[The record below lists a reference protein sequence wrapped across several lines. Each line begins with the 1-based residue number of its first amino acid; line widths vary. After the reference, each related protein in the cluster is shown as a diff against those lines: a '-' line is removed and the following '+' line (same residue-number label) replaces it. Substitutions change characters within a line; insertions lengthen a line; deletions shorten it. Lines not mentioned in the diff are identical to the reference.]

1 MNAFTAV
8 TATVYAIALWMF
20 APESVWRREVEQAKR
35 NQQNRLNPT
44 PEQIPDT
51 VPTPIQETTPEPIP
65 EPVPTPETITAIVE
79 PITEIVEPITEPIPD
94 TQPEPDTIPTP
105 EPETVPETIPETI
118 PESILEPK
126 QSKQSIQ
133 TSEGTVY
140 TNWTTTQ
147 LRDEAKKRK
156 LNWRPLI
163 NGKRTPL
170 KKPDLIALLTT

>member
-1 MNAFTAV
+1 MKRLCLQF
-8 TATVYAIALWMF
+8 ATIIEIV
-20 APESVWRREVEQAKR
+20 S
-35 NQQNRLNPT
+35 T
-44 PEQIPDT
+44 
-51 VPTPIQETTPEPIP
+51 IP
-65 EPVPTPETITAIVE
+65 EPE
-79 PITEIVEPITEPIPD
+79 PSAQTV
-94 TQPEPDTIPTP
+94 PTP

-118 PESILEPK
+118 PESIPEPK

-156 LNWRPLI
+156 LNWRPLVD
-163 NGKRTPL
+163 GKRTPL

>member
-1 MNAFTAV
+1 MKALIAI
-8 TATVYAIALWMF
+8 TATAYAIALWIF
-20 APESVWRREVEQAKR
+20 APESVWERELATAKR
-35 NQQNRLNPT
+35 NQQTRLNP
-44 PEQIPDT
+44 I
-51 VPTPIQETTPEPIP
+51 PEPIP
-65 EPVPTPETITAIVE
+65 QPQ
-79 PITEIVEPITEPIPD
+79 TEPIP
-94 TQPEPDTIPTP
+94 ETIPESIP
-105 EPETVPETIPETI
+105 EPETIPETI
-118 PESILEPK
+118 PEPK

-156 LNWRPLI
+156 LNWRPII

>member
-1 MNAFTAV
+1 MKTLIAI

-20 APESVWRREVEQAKR
+20 APESVWERELATAKR
-35 NQQNRLNPT
+35 NQCRLTEST
-44 PEQIPDT
+44 PEHKPEPMP
-51 VPTPIQETTPEPIP
+51 PTEPEPI
-65 EPVPTPETITAIVE
+65 I
-79 PITEIVEPITEPIPD
+79 EIVETI
-94 TQPEPDTIPTP
+94 PEPEPSAQTVPTP
-105 EPETVPETIPETI
+105 EPETVPETIPESI
-118 PESILEPK
+118 PEPK
-126 QSKQSIQ
+126 QSKQ

-156 LNWRPLI
+156 LNWRPII

>member
-1 MNAFTAV
+1 MKALIAIA
-8 TATVYAIALWMF
+8 ATTYAIALWIF
-20 APESVWRREVEQAKR
+20 APQTQWDKEVATAKR
-35 NQQNRLNPT
+35 NRLTEPT
-44 PEQIPDT
+44 PEHKPEPMP
-51 VPTPIQETTPEPIP
+51 PTEPEPI
-65 EPVPTPETITAIVE
+65 I
-79 PITEIVEPITEPIPD
+79 EIVETI
-94 TQPEPDTIPTP
+94 PEPEPSAQTVPTP

-118 PESILEPK
+118 PESIPEPK

-147 LRDEAKKRK
+147 LRDEAKTRK